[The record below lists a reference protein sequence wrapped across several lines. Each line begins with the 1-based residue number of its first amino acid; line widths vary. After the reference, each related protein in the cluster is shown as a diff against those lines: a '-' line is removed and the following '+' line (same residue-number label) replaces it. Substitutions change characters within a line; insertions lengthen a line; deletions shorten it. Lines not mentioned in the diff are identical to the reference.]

1 MNIYV
6 GNLSFSTT
14 EEGLRSLFEQSGPVD
29 TVTIIQ
35 DRVTGR
41 SRGFGFVEMPDESDG
56 QAAIDA
62 LDGND
67 FDGRNLKV
75 NQARE
80 RSDRGPRGG
89 DGGGGYGGG
98 RHDGGRG
105 YDSGSGRRDDSGG
118 GYGSDRSGGDES
130 NAVSN
135 EEDTNKADDSGFG
148 SGLDDN

>member
-56 QAAIDA
+56 QAAIAA

-75 NQARE
+75 NQAKERE
-80 RSDRGPRGG
+80 DRGSRG
-89 DGGGGYGGG
+89 GGGGYGGG
-98 RHDGGRG
+98 GG
-105 YDSGSGRRDDSGG
+105 GRRDSGGYGGGGGRDSGG
-118 GYGSDRSGGDES
+118 YDNNRSGGNEG
-130 NAVSN
+130 NAVSS
-135 EEDTNKADDSGFG
+135 EEDTNKSDDSGFG
-148 SGLDDN
+148 SGLDDD

>member
-14 EEGLRSLFEQSGPVD
+14 EEGLRSLFEQSGQVD

-56 QAAIDA
+56 QAAIAA

-75 NQARE
+75 NQAKERE
-80 RSDRGPRGG
+80 DRGSRGG
-89 DGGGGYGGG
+89 GGGSRRDGGGGYGGG
-98 RHDGGRG
+98 GGGG
-105 YDSGSGRRDDSGG
+105 YDSN
-118 GYGSDRSGGDES
+118 RSGGNES
-130 NAVSN
+130 NAVSP
-135 EEDTNKADDSGFG
+135 EEDTNKADDSAFG
-148 SGLDDN
+148 SGLDD

>member
-14 EEGLRSLFEQSGPVD
+14 EEGLRRLFEQSGTVD

-41 SRGFGFVEMPDESDG
+41 SRGFGFVEMPDDSDG
-56 QAAIDA
+56 QAAIAA

-75 NQARE
+75 NQAKERE
-80 RSDRGPRGG
+80 DRGSRGG
-89 DGGGGYGGG
+89 GGGGRRDSGGYGGG
-98 RHDGGRG
+98 GGG
-105 YDSGSGRRDDSGG
+105 YDSN
-118 GYGSDRSGGDES
+118 RSGGNEG
-130 NAVSN
+130 NAVSS

-148 SGLDDN
+148 SGLDDD

>member
-14 EEGLRSLFEQSGPVD
+14 EEGLRGLFEQSGQVD

-41 SRGFGFVEMPDESDG
+41 SRGFGFVEMPNDSDA

-75 NQARE
+75 NQAKE
-80 RSDRGPRGG
+80 RADRDPRGG
-89 DGGGGYGGG
+89 GG
-98 RHDGGRG
+98 RRDSGG
-105 YDSGSGRRDDSGG
+105 YDSN
-118 GYGSDRSGGDES
+118 RSGGDEG
-130 NAVSN
+130 NAVSGA
-135 EEDTNKADDSGFG
+135 EDAEDTNKAGDSGFG
-148 SGLDDN
+148 SGLDDD

>member
-14 EEGLRSLFEQSGPVD
+14 EEGLRGLFEQSGQVD

-41 SRGFGFVEMPDESDG
+41 SRGFGFVEMPNDSDA

-75 NQARE
+75 NQAKE
-80 RSDRGPRGG
+80 RADRDPRGG
-89 DGGGGYGGG
+89 GRRDSGGYGGG
-98 RHDGGRG
+98 GGRRDSGG
-105 YDSGSGRRDDSGG
+105 YDSN
-118 GYGSDRSGGDES
+118 RSGGDEG
-130 NAVSN
+130 NAVSGA
-135 EEDTNKADDSGFG
+135 EDAEDTNKAGDSGFG
-148 SGLDDN
+148 SGLDDD

>member
-14 EEGLRSLFEQSGPVD
+14 EEGLRSLFEQSGQVD

-56 QAAIDA
+56 QAAIAA

-75 NQARE
+75 NQAKERE
-80 RSDRGPRGG
+80 DRGSRSGG
-89 DGGGGYGGG
+89 GGRRDSGGYGGG
-98 RHDGGRG
+98 GG
-105 YDSGSGRRDDSGG
+105 YDSNRSVGG
-118 GYGSDRSGGDES
+118 EG
-130 NAVSN
+130 NAVSS
-135 EEDTNKADDSGFG
+135 EEDTNKSDDSGFG
-148 SGLDDN
+148 SGLDDD

>member
-14 EEGLRSLFEQSGPVD
+14 EEGLRGLFEQSGQVD

-41 SRGFGFVEMPDESDG
+41 SRGFGFVEMPNDSDA
-56 QAAIDA
+56 QSAIDA

-75 NQARE
+75 NQAKE
-80 RSDRGPRGG
+80 RADRGPRGG
-89 DGGGGYGGG
+89 GGSRGGGYN
-98 RHDGGRG
+98 
-105 YDSGSGRRDDSGG
+105 
-118 GYGSDRSGGDES
+118 SDRSGVDEGNTVS
-130 NAVSN
+130 NA
-135 EEDTNKADDSGFG
+135 EDAENTDKAGDSGFG
-148 SGLDDN
+148 SGLDDD

>member
-14 EEGLRSLFEQSGPVD
+14 EEGLRGLFEQSGPVD

-41 SRGFGFVEMPDESDG
+41 SRGFGFVEMPDDSNA
-56 QAAIDA
+56 QAAIAA

-75 NQARE
+75 NQAKERE
-80 RSDRGPRGG
+80 DRGSRGG
-89 DGGGGYGGG
+89 GGGYSGGGRRDSGGYGGG
-98 RHDGGRG
+98 GGG
-105 YDSGSGRRDDSGG
+105 YDSN
-118 GYGSDRSGGDES
+118 RSGGNEG
-130 NAVSN
+130 NAVSP
-135 EEDTNKADDSGFG
+135 EEGTNKSDDSGFG
-148 SGLDDN
+148 SGLDDD

>member
-56 QAAIDA
+56 QAAIAA

-75 NQARE
+75 NQAKERE
-80 RSDRGPRGG
+80 DRGSRGG
-89 DGGGGYGGG
+89 GGDRRGGGGYGGG
-98 RHDGGRG
+98 GGGRDSGGYGGGGGG
-105 YDSGSGRRDDSGG
+105 YDSN
-118 GYGSDRSGGDES
+118 RSGGNEG
-130 NAVSN
+130 NAVSS
-135 EEDTNKADDSGFG
+135 EEDTNKSDDSGFG
-148 SGLDDN
+148 SGLDDD

>member
-14 EEGLRSLFEQSGPVD
+14 EEGLRGLFEQSGTVD

-41 SRGFGFVEMPDESDG
+41 SRGFGFVEMPDESNG
-56 QAAIDA
+56 QAAIAA

-75 NQARE
+75 NQAKERE
-80 RSDRGPRGG
+80 DRGSRGG
-89 DGGGGYGGG
+89 GGGRRDSGGYGGG
-98 RHDGGRG
+98 GG
-105 YDSGSGRRDDSGG
+105 YDSN
-118 GYGSDRSGGDES
+118 RSGGNEG
-130 NAVSN
+130 NAVSP

-148 SGLDDN
+148 SGLDDD

>member
-56 QAAIDA
+56 QAAIAA

-75 NQARE
+75 NQAKERE
-80 RSDRGPRGG
+80 DRGSRSGG
-89 DGGGGYGGG
+89 GGRRDSGGYGGG
-98 RHDGGRG
+98 GG
-105 YDSGSGRRDDSGG
+105 YDSN
-118 GYGSDRSGGDES
+118 RSAGDEG
-130 NAVSN
+130 NAVSS
-135 EEDTNKADDSGFG
+135 EEDTNKSDDSGFG
-148 SGLDDN
+148 SGLDDD

>member
-14 EEGLRSLFEQSGPVD
+14 EEGLRGLFEQSGPVD

-89 DGGGGYGGG
+89 DGGGRRDGGSGYGGG
-98 RHDGGRG
+98 R
-105 YDSGSGRRDDSGG
+105 RDDGGG
-118 GYGSDRSGGDES
+118 GYGSEQSGGDEG

>member
-14 EEGLRSLFEQSGPVD
+14 EEGLRGLFEQSGTVD

-41 SRGFGFVEMPDESDG
+41 SRGFGFVEMPDESNA
-56 QAAIDA
+56 QAAIAA

-75 NQARE
+75 NQAKERE
-80 RSDRGPRGG
+80 DRGSRGG
-89 DGGGGYGGG
+89 GGGRDSGSYGGSGGRDSGSYGGGGGY
-98 RHDGGRG
+98 
-105 YDSGSGRRDDSGG
+105 DSNKSGG
-118 GYGSDRSGGDES
+118 NED
-130 NAVSN
+130 NAVSP
-135 EEDTNKADDSGFG
+135 EEDTKKADDSDFG
-148 SGLDDN
+148 SGLDDD

>member
-14 EEGLRSLFEQSGPVD
+14 EEGLRGLFEQSGQVD

-41 SRGFGFVEMPDESDG
+41 SRGFGFVEMPNDSDA
-56 QAAIDA
+56 QAAIEA

-75 NQARE
+75 NQAKE
-80 RSDRGPRGG
+80 RADRGPRGG
-89 DGGGGYGGG
+89 GGRRDGGGYGGG
-98 RHDGGRG
+98 
-105 YDSGSGRRDDSGG
+105 G
-118 GYGSDRSGGDES
+118 GYNSDRSGGDEG
-130 NAVSN
+130 NAVSST
-135 EEDTNKADDSGFG
+135 EDAEDTNKAGDSGFG
-148 SGLDDN
+148 SGLDDD

>member
-14 EEGLRSLFEQSGPVD
+14 EEGLRSLFEQSGTVD

-41 SRGFGFVEMPDESDG
+41 SRGFGFVEMSDESNG
-56 QAAIDA
+56 QAAIAA

-75 NQARE
+75 NQAKERE
-80 RSDRGPRGG
+80 DRGSRGG
-89 DGGGGYGGG
+89 GGGGRRDSGGYGGG
-98 RHDGGRG
+98 GGG
-105 YDSGSGRRDDSGG
+105 YDSN
-118 GYGSDRSGGDES
+118 RSGGNEG
-130 NAVSN
+130 NAVSS
-135 EEDTNKADDSGFG
+135 EEDTNKSDDSGFG
-148 SGLDDN
+148 SGLDDD